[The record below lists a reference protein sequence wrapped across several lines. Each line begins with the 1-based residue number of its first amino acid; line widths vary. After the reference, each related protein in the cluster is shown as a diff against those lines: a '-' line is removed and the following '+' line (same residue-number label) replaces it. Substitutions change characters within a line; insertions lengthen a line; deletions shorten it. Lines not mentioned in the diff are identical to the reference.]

1 MGKPNFFSLY
11 TSNSRC
17 SLRSGS
23 VFRVPGFT
31 PILRY
36 QACLAKG
43 VITPIQG
50 FSPPPLYTLHPALIY
65 PLGFGLW
72 ALDCSFPA
80 SEACHARGV
89 MSPRPGFSPPPCPES
104 RRWRDRRAP
113 LSLSPPPEV
122 VGQRKP
128 DQSPTLRSP
137 APRGIAPTRRER
149 TPAPINPKMA
159 SPLVRAE
166 RPIRLAKSL

>member
-1 MGKPNFFSLY
+1 MGKPYFFSLY

-23 VFRVPGFT
+23 VFRVSGFT

-36 QACLAKG
+36 LPCHAKG

-50 FSPPPLYTLHPALIY
+50 FLPLPSPTLHPTLCTDLPFGLWI
-65 PLGFGLW
+65 LGFGL
-72 ALDCSFPA
+72 LFPRVA
-80 SEACHARGV
+80 A
-89 MSPRPGFSPPPCPES
+89 SPRPGFSPPPCPES

-137 APRGIAPTRRER
+137 TPSGITPTRTDK

-159 SPLVRAE
+159 SPLVSAE
-166 RPIRLAKSL
+166 RPIRLANSL